1 MVSSVYKEIINFL
14 SDYQDLLGIMA
25 FQDIQKTRLLFI
37 DDDEINNFILQELF
51 AEEEDVALTFFS
63 DSSAAY
69 DHLQQLAE
77 KEPQALPDIIFM
89 DIKMPILDGFEFLDR
104 LQDDGFLANKPVDI
118 FLLSSTLD
126 SRDVKRA
133 ASYSNIKELVTKPLT
148 VGKFRLLISRH
159 SSNDITSKN

>member
-1 MVSSVYKEIINFL
+1 
-14 SDYQDLLGIMA
+14 MA
-25 FQDIQKTRLLFI
+25 FQNKQQTRLLFI

-51 AEEEDVALTFFS
+51 AEEEDLALTFFS

-69 DHLQQLAE
+69 DHLRMLTE
-77 KEPQALPDIIFM
+77 KQIQDLPDIIFM

-104 LQDDGFLANKPVDI
+104 LQQDGFLVNKPVDI

-148 VGKFRLLISRH
+148 VDKFRTLISRH
-159 SSNDITSKN
+159 FDNDVTSNR

>member
-1 MVSSVYKEIINFL
+1 
-14 SDYQDLLGIMA
+14 MA
-25 FQDIQKTRLLFI
+25 FQEKQKTHLLFI

-51 AEEEDVALTFFS
+51 ADEQDLALTFFS
-63 DSSAAY
+63 DSPAAF
-69 DHLQQLAE
+69 DHLRTLAE
-77 KEPQALPDIIFM
+77 QQPDQLPDIVFM

-104 LQDDGFLANKPVDI
+104 LQEEEFLNNKSVDI

-148 VGKFRLLISRH
+148 VDKFRMLISRH
-159 SSNDITSKN
+159 FRNGVASNQQNES